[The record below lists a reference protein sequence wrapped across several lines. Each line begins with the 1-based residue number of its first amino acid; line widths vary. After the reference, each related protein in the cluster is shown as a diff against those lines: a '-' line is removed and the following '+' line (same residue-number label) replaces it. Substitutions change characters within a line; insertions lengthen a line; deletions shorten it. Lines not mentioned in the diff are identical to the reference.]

1 MKELLLRIFA
11 NLYRKTGKA
20 NYHLSEIYDEVERI
34 TGKKIVNGGASIRRT
49 LESSC
54 KDSMAFNNDEVLF
67 TLEEKGTGLWN
78 TYFRNNLER
87 ISNLK
92 VGDTF
97 NRDELTSIFKHSGM
111 RGIDFSKRTYSL
123 ILVSNE
129 EKEYYEDSLIENGRI
144 IYTGEGLIGDQT
156 LTGNNLTLANS
167 IENELPIYLF
177 FKDKNL
183 KYHYQ
188 GEFILDGKPYQKLEN
203 SRLVYKFPLR
213 LVDYG
218 EENYTSCEE
227 YSNVVDS
234 VLKIAEEINVYTV
247 SNESLNFVEGPV
259 QIKKYNHDKDKR
271 ISNRSSKPDYIANEI
286 IKIKQGEKVEKDVY
300 EYEINKVMQYE
311 VDGLVE
317 QMKEFFENKKDD
329 EGYDILSFDIDED
342 RNISK
347 MYIEVKSTKGGEST
361 PIEISSGEIEF
372 AKKNM
377 SNYYIYRVIK
387 IDSNDRFVKIIKG
400 EELFS
405 DFKMVPSS
413 FRVYCK

>member
-20 NYHLSEIYDEVERI
+20 NYYLSEIYDEVERI

-54 KDSMAFNNDEVLF
+54 KDSKAFNRDEVLF

-78 TYFRNNLER
+78 TYFCNNLEI

-129 EKEYYEDSLIENGRI
+129 EKEYYEDSVIENGRI
-144 IYTGEGLIGDQT
+144 LYTGEGLTGDQT
-156 LTGNNLTLANS
+156 LTGNNLTLAS
-167 IENELPIYLF
+167 SLENELPIYLF
-177 FKDKNL
+177 FKDKEL

-188 GEFILDGKPYQKLEN
+188 GEFILDGEPYQKLEN
-203 SRLVYKFPLR
+203 GRLVYKFPLR
-213 LVDYG
+213 LVDYS

-234 VLKIAEEINVYTV
+234 VLKIAEEINVYSV
-247 SNESLNFVEGPV
+247 SNEALNFVEGPI
-259 QIKKYNHDKDKR
+259 QIRKYNYNKEER
-271 ISNRSSKPDYIANEI
+271 TSNRNSKPDYIANEI
-286 IKIKQGEKVEKDVY
+286 IKIKQGEKAEKDVY

-342 RNISK
+342 RKISK

-361 PIEISSGEIEF
+361 PIEISSGEVEF
-372 AKKNM
+372 AKDNIDK
-377 SNYYIYRVIK
+377 YYIYRVIK
-387 IDSNDRFVKIIKG
+387 SDSNDRYVKVING
-400 EELFS
+400 EELFR
-405 DFKMVPSS
+405 DFDITPCNYKI
-413 FRVYCK
+413 YGK